1 MKYKRKFLHLLFAV
15 RKSLLIL
22 SFSVLLIVISYVM
35 IISYDQNEVVSFAV
49 GIIASVIATLVF
61 KISDKYEKSISA
73 CTDIANAIEEMVLY
87 LERMVT
93 RGCANYEYCST
104 LWLYYSSICRKSANL
119 TYEEEFNRVS
129 IIINDLIKLV
139 KENADIKEIYE
150 AKEKLV
156 DAKRLFQFV

>member
-1 MKYKRKFLHLLFAV
+1 MKYKRKFLHLLFAI
-15 RKSLLIL
+15 RKSVGIL
-22 SFSVLLIVISYVM
+22 SLAILLVVISYVL
-35 IISYDQNEVVSFAV
+35 ISTNDQNEIVSFAV
-49 GIIASVIATLVF
+49 GITASVIATLVF

-73 CTDIANAIEEMVLY
+73 CVDISNTIEEMVLY

-119 TYEEEFNRVS
+119 TYEDEFNEVTV
-129 IIINDLIKLV
+129 IINDLIKLV
-139 KENADIKEIYE
+139 KENADLKMLYD

-156 DAKRLFQFV
+156 SAKRLFQFV